1 MIYLVSRHHPILFT
15 GVPPTQPPS
24 RTDFPRPDLQV
35 NCLADG
41 ILVGIDLVD
50 ANFNGVMYV
59 KGHSNDERCRQAV
72 NVAEL
77 GVEIVDFRVQFGS
90 CGLFHSDVSQQNI
103 ISLTNLTFS

>member
-1 MIYLVSRHHPILFT
+1 M
-15 GVPPTQPPS
+15 PPTQPPS